1 MGGFDSCRSSERKFC
16 VMAHVGGRL
25 QAEFMVRVRGRD
37 LSRCLVVPVDV
48 GKSAAM
54 ALIADHYGEIV
65 VARSSSR

>member
-1 MGGFDSCRSSERKFC
+1 
-16 VMAHVGGRL
+16 MAHVGGRL